1 MVCGSSNDVSMR
13 KPKTSTIAEKK
24 TTKPMAEIFRGT
36 NEGRKIYKRSSFI
49 VEKPKKMTNLEKA
62 VIVYLILVLGWF
74 LGRFTE
80 AVALGN
86 IKF

>member
-1 MVCGSSNDVSMR
+1 M
-13 KPKTSTIAEKK
+13 EK
-24 TTKPMAEIFRGT
+24 A
-36 NEGRKIYKRSSFI
+36 KI
-49 VEKPKKMTNLEKA
+49 MTNLEKA
-62 VIVYLILVLGWF
+62 VIVFLILGFGWL